1 MGKIN
6 FTKDH
11 FDKMCKGLLVMLL
24 NNGVVI
30 TKLGTPINV
39 VELLHTTTINSRNN
53 IRLSLA
59 QKITALENQD
69 EWAANEETAKKLE
82 NYKETKELVNLII
95 GYKRFKMEAE
105 EESQKKANLIAKLNE
120 IKESQKSPE
129 DKIKELEAE
138 LSAMSEAETF

>member
-24 NNGVVI
+24 NNGVVT

-39 VELLHTTTINSRNN
+39 VGLLHTTTINSLNN

-105 EESQKKANLIAKLNE
+105 EEYLRRKLIL
-120 IKESQKSPE
+120 
-129 DKIKELEAE
+129 
-138 LSAMSEAETF
+138 

>member
-1 MGKIN
+1 
-6 FTKDH
+6 
-11 FDKMCKGLLVMLL
+11 MLL
-24 NNGVVI
+24 NNGVVT

-39 VELLHTTTINSRNN
+39 VELLHTTTINSLNN

-59 QKITALENQD
+59 QKITTLENQD
-69 EWAANEETAKKLE
+69 AWAANEETAKTLE

-129 DKIKELEAE
+129 DKIKEIEAE
-138 LSAMSEAETF
+138 LSNIKYTYSF